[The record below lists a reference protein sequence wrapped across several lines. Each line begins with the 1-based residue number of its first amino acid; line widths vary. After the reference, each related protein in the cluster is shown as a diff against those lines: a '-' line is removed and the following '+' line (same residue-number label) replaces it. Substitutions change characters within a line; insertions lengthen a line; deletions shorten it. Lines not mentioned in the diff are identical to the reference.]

1 MQLALAHS
9 VEQTSFQLWPS
20 AMKSEGQTVI
30 GNKGDD
36 SQEQLSGLMLKVAN
50 GDREAFAG
58 LFRQLA
64 PRIKAYLIRL
74 GSDPAVAEDLTQDV
88 MVTIWHKAGGFDPT
102 RSSVMTWT
110 FVIARNRRID
120 SMRRE
125 RSTVTYGH
133 VSADEADDSAA
144 ADDLMAGE
152 QADALMRDAIAS
164 LPSDQQEV
172 IRRSFFDEEPHSAIA
187 AALGL
192 PLGTVKS
199 RLRIAFAKL
208 RSRME
213 KLQ

>member
-1 MQLALAHS
+1 MVMRS
-9 VEQTSFQLWPS
+9 
-20 AMKSEGQTVI
+20 
-30 GNKGDD
+30 KGDD
-36 SQEQLSGLMLKVAN
+36 SRDQLSGLMLKVAD
-50 GDREAFAG
+50 GDREAFAR
-58 LFRQLA
+58 LFQQLA

-74 GSDPAVAEDLTQDV
+74 GSDPAVADDLTQDV
-88 MVTIWHKAGGFDPT
+88 MVTIWHKAGGFNPT

-120 SMRRE
+120 SLRRE

-133 VSADEADDSAA
+133 FPAEEADESAT

-164 LPSDQQEV
+164 LPTDQQEV